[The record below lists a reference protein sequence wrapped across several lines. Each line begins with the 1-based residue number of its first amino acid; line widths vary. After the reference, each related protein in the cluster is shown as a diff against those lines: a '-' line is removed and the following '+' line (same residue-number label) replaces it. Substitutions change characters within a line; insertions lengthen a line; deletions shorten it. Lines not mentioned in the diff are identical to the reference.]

1 MEVFEVEEVVSD
13 LSEISLDDLLNRR
26 LVLVN
31 DEVNS
36 FEWVIECLVS
46 VLGHSFIQAEQC
58 ALLTH
63 YKGKCSIKE
72 GSYEELEKYKD
83 ALIIRKLN
91 VIIE

>member
-1 MEVFEVEEVVSD
+1 MEVFEVEEIVSD
-13 LSEISLDDLLNRR
+13 LFEVSLDDLLSRK
-26 LVLVN
+26 LVLIN
-31 DEVNS
+31 DKINS

-46 VLGHSFIQAEQC
+46 VLGHTFIQAEQC

-72 GSYEELEKYKD
+72 GSYKELEKYKD